1 MGFSPLAWNKGFAD
15 SWIETSWNAPF
26 YKAWPVWTYE
36 NQRWMIV
43 LGGYEGAIDTTLIPL
58 GTQYGATPGNPEQR
72 MPPRYAGFATS
83 CKPLQRLSDHS

>member
-26 YKAWPVWTYE
+26 YKAWPVWAYE

-43 LGGYEGAIDTTLIPL
+43 LGGYEGAIDTTLIPP
-58 GTQYGATPGNPEQR
+58 GTQYSATCSNPEQR
-72 MPPRYAGFATS
+72 KPPRNAPFAS
-83 CKPLQRLSDHS
+83 LSNPLQRVMEHS